1 MAWPLMQEHGF
12 LGASIEDGRVMSYF
26 AETPLDEA
34 LAGAC
39 LYDLTGNLYRFFS
52 GDAVQSFAEAMCA
65 SRKLDAGSCAFT
77 AVLTGD
83 GALLSVPLLVRGGE
97 HEYIVIDAGSRREA
111 LGAWMGFIS
120 TVEQGGRAPYASVSI
135 EDASS
140 LLVPLLLCGKRATE
154 LVRDYTADQVLPKPG
169 MVASIAFDGVPCVLA
184 RLGRLPED
192 AFIVFAPPAFA
203 TKLFRS
209 FLSFQYVHPQ
219 GMGSLAKL
227 MGQLPWAAALSN
239 EDRIE
244 IPRDTLLRWGIIR
257 PDADFIG
264 ARGLS
269 EQS

>member
-1 MAWPLMQEHGF
+1 MAFPLMQEHGF
-12 LGASIEDGRVMSYF
+12 LGASIEEGRVMSYI

-34 LAGAC
+34 ISGAC

-52 GDAVQSFAEAMCA
+52 GDAAQSYAEALCA
-65 SRKLDAGSCAFT
+65 SQKLEAGSCTFT

-83 GALLSVPLLVRGGE
+83 GALVSVPLLVRGGE

-140 LLVPLLLCGKRATE
+140 LLVPLLICGKRAEE
-154 LVRDYTADQVLPKPG
+154 LVRDYTADQTLPKPG

-219 GMGSLAKL
+219 GMDSLAQL
-227 MGQLPWAAALSN
+227 LGELPWAEALSGD
-239 EDRIE
+239 DRIV
-244 IPRDTLLRWGIIR
+244 IPRDTLLRWGIVR
-257 PDADFIG
+257 PETDFIG